1 MILFVDALTYL
12 NAFWSQLF
20 TELAGNSS
28 HIEMNYQTI
37 FPGNQLSYHFTGLSS
52 HRGWPSDS
60 GIASFAPALSPRPS
74 HILDHL
80 NILASLDRR
89 LARRCPIVLIDRP
102 SPSGGNHGGTGAMLC
117 SPSASRWDF
126 GQSEI
131 RRYPVCLPM
140 SGIIKMTQTSNWN
153 SWAKL
158 CLYYILQSLKKS
170 KKIRYIDFKH
180 CM

>member
-1 MILFVDALTYL
+1 MDALTYL

-89 LARRCPIVLIDRP
+89 LAMQCPIVLIDRP

-117 SPSASRWDF
+117 LRWDF
-126 GQSEI
+126 EQSEI
-131 RRYPVCLPM
+131 RRYPVCIPIWAM
-140 SGIIKMTQTSNWN
+140 IEMNQAFFWNWN
-153 SWAKL
+153 SWAAKL
-158 CLYYILQSLKKS
+158 GLYHMS
-170 KKIRYIDFKH
+170 
-180 CM
+180 

>member
-52 HRGWPSDS
+52 HRCWPSDS

-80 NILASLDRR
+80 NILASLARR

-131 RRYPVCLPM
+131 RRYSVCVLIWAM
-140 SGIIKMTQTSNWN
+140 IEMNQAFFWNWN
-153 SWAKL
+153 SWAAKL
-158 CLYYILQSLKKS
+158 GLYHMS
-170 KKIRYIDFKH
+170 
-180 CM
+180 

>member
-1 MILFVDALTYL
+1 MILFLDALTYL

-89 LARRCPIVLIDRP
+89 LAMRCPIVLIDRS

-117 SPSASRWDF
+117 SPRVLR
-126 GQSEI
+126 GEI
-131 RRYPVCLPM
+131 LGKVKSGGIPYVYLCQGLLKWPKLQIETAELNYVC
-140 SGIIKMTQTSNWN
+140 IIF
-153 SWAKL
+153 
-158 CLYYILQSLKKS
+158 CSLS
-170 KKIRYIDFKH
+170 KKVKK
-180 CM
+180 